1 MPITFGYLSSGCG
14 EQHESATDVLGD
26 GSINI
31 RDDDLVVPVPQ
42 IDGALAAARALVL
55 CGDAERHII
64 GPFLQFE
71 ASLVTQEEQ

>member
-1 MPITFGYLSSGCG
+1 MSSGCG

-26 GSINI
+26 GSIDI
-31 RDDDLVVPVPQ
+31 GDDDLVVPVPQ

-71 ASLVTQEEQ
+71 AGLVTQGEQ